1 MGVELRGHAHKLR
14 ERMKD
19 LDVTEISRDIND
31 AEKAQNGANDQLETS
46 SRDADATKH
55 HIKQITDKL
64 DDVESKLGLTRRPQ
78 TLLDDIKGLKRKTEQ
93 NRQQA
98 REAATDTTDT
108 QPEVEEVEELFEEL
122 KRRKEN
128 QTDQDEAEEKLRSI
142 VDEAQKLKTDVEEK
156 LRLIEDVEKKIQQQI
171 ISKQQ
176 KVEQV
181 ENLLKT
187 VDSLRQEIS
196 KRAEG
201 YISCTS

>member
-128 QTDQDEAEEKLRSI
+128 QTDQDEAEEKLR
-142 VDEAQKLKTDVEEK
+142 
-156 LRLIEDVEKKIQQQI
+156 RIEDVEKKIQQQI

-176 KVEQV
+176 KVEEV